1 MLHEIDEDIQA
12 IANRAKTIHNE
23 ERRITMQ
30 SVLIVGELDDRKAWY
45 SMGMT
50 IEQLSTYIGISSSQY
65 YKRLKAYRVLKRHP
79 KSAELFEKGE
89 IQVSQLSTI
98 AGRITQANAELLLN
112 GIRNLTKRETED
124 FVTRV
129 TADGRLREGETTVE
143 MTLRMTVSQRS
154 VFDRLQEVV
163 AHRGRTFTMMG
174 ALLRSAEIYL
184 EEHDPMRKAERAA
197 DREAAKA
204 VRDMEKSEK
213 LACKERGKHKTEVE
227 RKDKSS
233 TIMPLEEDGTVYGT
247 GSSWEDATASAE
259 ELALE
264 AEIAAAIG
272 TVESSAEESLPVQAA
287 AVITDSSSDAYWNAE
302 EPPLINEAYEH
313 YSPGE
318 LSEVTPLERIQKI
331 YIEKRKDPR
340 RPIRTSVRN
349 RVWLRDG
356 GRCTFTHGNGE
367 RCKAKMML
375 ELDHKVMVCR
385 GGENTEEN
393 LTLRCRYHN
402 QFVAELNLGADFM
415 KRKREESAANLQPDA

>member
-1 MLHEIDEDIQA
+1 
-12 IANRAKTIHNE
+12 
-23 ERRITMQ
+23 
-30 SVLIVGELDDRKAWY
+30 
-45 SMGMT
+45 
-50 IEQLSTYIGISSSQY
+50 
-65 YKRLKAYRVLKRHP
+65 
-79 KSAELFEKGE
+79 
-89 IQVSQLSTI
+89 
-98 AGRITQANAELLLN
+98 
-112 GIRNLTKRETED
+112 
-124 FVTRV
+124 
-129 TADGRLREGETTVE
+129 

-174 ALLRSAEIYL
+174 ALLRSAELYL
-184 EEHDPMRKAERAA
+184 EENDPMRKAERAA

-204 VRDMEKSEK
+204 IREMEKSEK
-213 LACKERGKHKTEVE
+213 QAKKERGKQKSVVE
-227 RKDKSS
+227 NRDQSS
-233 TIMPLEEDGTVYGT
+233 KMISFEEDGIVYGT
-247 GSSWEDATASAE
+247 GSFLEDETPSAE

-272 TVESSAEESLPVQAA
+272 AAELSAEESLPVQAA
-287 AVITDSSSDAYWNAE
+287 AAITDSSTDDYWNAE

-356 GRCTFTHGNGE
+356 GQCTFTHGNGE

-402 QFVAELNLGADFM
+402 QFVAELNLGTDFM
-415 KRKREESAANLQPDA
+415 KRKREEAAATVRPDI